1 MGKKQIGVANHSVQ
15 IQAIIIALRLLIH
28 GVICQFKGRLS
39 QAKYFMV
46 LARVMSTLRG
56 SHGLSTRRGAKD
68 DVKQTPARSRAAEG
82 P

>member
-15 IQAIIIALRLLIH
+15 IHKIIALRLLIH